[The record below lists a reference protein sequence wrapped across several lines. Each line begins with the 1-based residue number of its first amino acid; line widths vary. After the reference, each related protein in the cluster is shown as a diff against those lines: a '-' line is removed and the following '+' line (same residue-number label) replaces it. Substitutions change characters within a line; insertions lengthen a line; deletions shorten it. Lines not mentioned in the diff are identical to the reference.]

1 MRSEDTLV
9 FSLKITWTILNME
22 EDILKEPEELDP
34 EDLELNEDA
43 ILDPDI
49 KKKKKEL
56 IEEDTESVEDL
67 ADDELEEEEDDF
79 EDHDDV

>member
-1 MRSEDTLV
+1 
-9 FSLKITWTILNME
+9 ME

-49 KKKKKEL
+49 KKKKKDL